1 MNGKTKQMRYG
12 IGMRTQ
18 YPQGDDMV
26 KRTEDQLDQAR
37 WADKLGFD
45 SLMKSQH
52 LAGYPLQEF
61 QQIPFLARVM
71 GEAPNL
77 RLITGVV
84 LLSLHKPLDL
94 AEQLATIDV
103 MSGGRLT
110 FGAGLGYREV
120 EFKAFGTTA
129 KDRVPRFL
137 ENLEAIKRLWT
148 EDEVTMKGSH
158 FELDHVCVS
167 LKPAQKPTPP
177 IWIGANADAAIT
189 RAAKLADAW
198 FINPHQKM
206 DTIAR
211 QLDVYRRALDEAG
224 KPFPA
229 ELPLAREIF
238 IAPSQQAA
246 MDRCGPYLAEK
257 YKIYHEWGQDTAM
270 PEGDNDLS
278 LALEELQ
285 EDRFLLGPADA
296 IAESL
301 IEYGRKLSVNHMVL
315 QFHWV
320 GMPQEM
326 VLEQMQMFAEE
337 VMPKVEQGL

>member
-1 MNGKTKQMRYG
+1 MSGAATTMRYG

-61 QQIPFLARVM
+61 QQVPFLARVM

-77 RLITGVV
+77 RLITGIV

-120 EFKAFGTTA
+120 EFKGFGTTV
-129 KDRVPRFL
+129 KDRVPRFI

-148 EDEVTMKGSH
+148 EDEVTMTGSH
-158 FELDHVCVS
+158 FELDHVRVS
-167 LKPAQKPTPP
+167 LKPVQKPTPP
-177 IWIGANADAAIT
+177 IWVGANADGAIK
-189 RAAKLADAW
+189 RAAKLGDAW

-206 DTIAR
+206 ETIAR
-211 QLDVYRRALDEAG
+211 QLDVYRRALDELG
-224 KPFPA
+224 KPFPK

-238 IAPSQQAA
+238 IAPSKQEA
-246 MDRCGPYLAEK
+246 MNRCGQYLAEK

-285 EDRFLLGPADA
+285 EDRFLLGPADM

-301 IEYGRKLSVNHMVL
+301 IEYGHKFGINHMVL

-320 GMPQEM
+320 GMPQSM